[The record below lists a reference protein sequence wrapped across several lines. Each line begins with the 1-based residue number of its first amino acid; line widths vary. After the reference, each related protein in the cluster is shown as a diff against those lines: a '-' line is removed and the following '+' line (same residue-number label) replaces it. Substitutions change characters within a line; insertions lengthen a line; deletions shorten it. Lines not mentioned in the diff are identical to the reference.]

1 MKESMMRNALLSIER
16 GLVWVEKGL
25 TILSCSVMCIILLLQ
40 VLFRYVFQI
49 SAVWT
54 EEIALITFLYT
65 IFLGASLVVVQSK
78 HIGFD
83 ALVALFPKK
92 FNSVVWIIS
101 NIAVMVFLAVMIFS
115 GYKLVVAGRTDVSP
129 MLRIPMSW
137 LYTIIPVSGATMF
150 LHTLSGF
157 LREVKS
163 QFSETEETGKGG

>member
-1 MKESMMRNALLSIER
+1 MRKALISLER
-16 GLVWVEKGL
+16 GLVWVEQGL
-25 TILSCSVMCIILLLQ
+25 TIVSCSVMCIILLLQ
-40 VLFRYVFQI
+40 VLFRYVFRI

-65 IFLGASLVVVQSK
+65 IFLGASLVFVKSR

-92 FNSVVWIIS
+92 FNSIVWIFS
-101 NIAVMVFLAVMIFS
+101 NIAVMVFLVVMIVS

-137 LYTIIPVSGATMF
+137 LYAVIPVSGITML
-150 LHTLSGF
+150 LHNLSSFFRQVRG
-157 LREVKS
+157 
-163 QFSETEETGKGG
+163 QFIEAEETGKAG

>member
-1 MKESMMRNALLSIER
+1 MRKALMSFER

-25 TILSCSVMCIILLLQ
+25 TVVSCSVMCIILLLQ
-40 VLFRYVFQI
+40 VLFRYVFRI

-65 IFLGASLVVVQSK
+65 IFLGASLVIVQSK

-92 FNSVVWIIS
+92 FNAVVWFFS
-101 NIAVMVFLAVMIFS
+101 NIAVLVFLVVMIVS

-137 LYTIIPVSGATMF
+137 LYAIIPVSGVTML
-150 LHTLSGF
+150 LHTLSVFFRQLRGQF
-157 LREVKS
+157 LNA
-163 QFSETEETGKGG
+163 EETGKAG

>member
-1 MKESMMRNALLSIER
+1 MRKALISLEW
-16 GLVWVEKGL
+16 GLVWVEQGL
-25 TILSCSVMCIILLLQ
+25 TIVSCSVMCIILMLQ
-40 VLFRYVFQI
+40 VLFRYVFRI

-65 IFLGASLVVVQSK
+65 IFLGASLVFVKSR

-92 FNSVVWIIS
+92 FNSVVWIFS
-101 NIAVMVFLAVMIFS
+101 NIAVMVFLVVMIVS

-137 LYTIIPVSGATMF
+137 LYAVIPISGITML
-150 LHTLSGF
+150 LHALSSFFRQVRG
-157 LREVKS
+157 
-163 QFSETEETGKGG
+163 QFIEAEETGKAG

>member
-1 MKESMMRNALLSIER
+1 MRKALISLER

-25 TILSCSVMCIILLLQ
+25 TIVSCSVMCIILLLQ
-40 VLFRYVFQI
+40 VLFRYVFRI

-65 IFLGASLVVVQSK
+65 IFLGASLVFVKSR

-83 ALVALFPKK
+83 ALVAIFPKK
-92 FNSVVWIIS
+92 FNAVVWIFS
-101 NIAVMVFLAVMIFS
+101 NIAVMVFLVVMIFS

-137 LYTIIPVSGATMF
+137 LYAVIPISGVTML
-150 LHTLSGF
+150 LHTLSAF
-157 LREVKS
+157 FRQARS
-163 QFSETEETGKGG
+163 QFIEAEETGKAG

>member
-1 MKESMMRNALLSIER
+1 MRKALICLER
-16 GLVWVEKGL
+16 GLVWVEQGL
-25 TILSCSVMCIILLLQ
+25 TIVSCSVMCIILLLQ
-40 VLFRYVFQI
+40 VLFRYVFRI

-65 IFLGASLVVVQSK
+65 IFLGASLVFVKSR

-92 FNSVVWIIS
+92 FNALVWIFS
-101 NIAVMVFLAVMIFS
+101 NIAVMVFLVVMIFS

-137 LYTIIPVSGATMF
+137 LYAVIPISGITML
-150 LHTLSGF
+150 LHSLSTF
-157 LREVKS
+157 FR
-163 QFSETEETGKGG
+163 QFKGQFIEGLESGKAG